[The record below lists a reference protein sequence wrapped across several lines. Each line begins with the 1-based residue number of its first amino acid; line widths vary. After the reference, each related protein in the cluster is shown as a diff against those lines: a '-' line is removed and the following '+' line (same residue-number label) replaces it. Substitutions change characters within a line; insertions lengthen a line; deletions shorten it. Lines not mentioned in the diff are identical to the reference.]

1 MRNPLE
7 NLIARYISAFSEE
20 NSYWKNTAIIP
31 SVKSSLLFLQRGVFF
46 ATKHILVFTSDIF
59 MSTLSYDVGC
69 FDIILI
75 DYFNIE
81 LLI

>member
-1 MRNPLE
+1 M
-7 NLIARYISAFSEE
+7 
-20 NSYWKNTAIIP
+20 
-31 SVKSSLLFLQRGVFF
+31 
-46 ATKHILVFTSDIF
+46 LVFTSDIF